1 MQTEGRTR
9 TDRLILML
17 GIVVGLLAVLIV
29 VVLFQGRSLWFGAAE
44 PDLADRAQRQLAQ
57 YVGRNV
63 EVRYT
68 EPGRG
73 LAVCGYAGYRGEA
86 RAFSFISRPNRI
98 LTSDDPLPAEFNDM
112 MTTFCPGFARRPGA
126 LASRLMA
133 APPGMEVS
141 GAAAPGGAP

>member
-17 GIVVGLLAVLIV
+17 GILVALLGVLIV
-29 VVLFQGRSLWFGAAE
+29 AVLMQGASVWFGPAQ
-44 PDLADRAQRQLAQ
+44 PNLADRAQGQLTE

-63 EVRYT
+63 ELRYT

-73 LAVCGYAGYRGEA
+73 LALCGYAGVRGQA

-98 LTSDDPLPAEFNDM
+98 LTSDDPLPTEFNDM
-112 MTTFCPGFARRPGA
+112 MTTFCPGFARRPGV
-126 LASRLMA
+126 LAAGRVSVPGSVP
-133 APPGMEVS
+133 APA
-141 GAAAPGGAP
+141 GATGGTP